1 MCRRLRPV
9 CRGECR
15 GRDEGTT
22 EYTQKGRNCCSHN
35 PILHMPTCHTHTHTH
50 THRTLSFSRSLAR
63 SLWLPRSQTPVIFR
77 AKYQPYVRLGYLLRY
92 TMTALHFASLLHG
105 LNQSAWHCGAED
117 EEGTRIVHVRQSTKQ
132 TYVK

>member
-1 MCRRLRPV
+1 MNVGAVMKAQLNIRKK
-9 CRGECR
+9 GEIVAAI
-15 GRDEGTT
+15 
-22 EYTQKGRNCCSHN
+22 
-35 PILHMPTCHTHTHTH
+35 ILSFICLLVTHIHTH

-132 TYVK
+132 TYMK